1 MYVSIYIHPNI
12 YFFIYI
18 CVCIYIK
25 GCETQPGLG
34 KLKYDVLLLSQ
45 EQVYKVYK
53 EKKPKLFFPASGM
66 I

>member
-1 MYVSIYIHPNI
+1 M
-12 YFFIYI
+12 

-45 EQVYKVYK
+45 E
-53 EKKPKLFFPASGM
+53 
-66 I
+66 